1 MNPAYSVIFFTTASG
16 LGYGLLA
23 FFGVAAAFDVL
34 PAERW
39 LGFTGLGLALG
50 LITFGLLSS
59 AFHLGHPE
67 RAWRAFS
74 QWRSSWL
81 AREGV
86 LAVATYGPAGILG
99 VGWVFFETHSEY
111 WAVAAIAASA
121 LSLLTVYATSMI
133 YASLSAIPR
142 WRHRLVP
149 VIYLAFALMS
159 GAVWFNAVIRLFGVS
174 EQAVAM
180 IAIVL
185 LVIGWALKLRYW
197 KSIDQAAPTAT
208 SGTATGLGHL
218 GEVRLLQSPHTQA
231 NYLNREM
238 GFKVGRKH
246 ALKLRRLAII
256 FGGLLPI
263 ALLIVGLWSTGAVAG
278 VAGLAAALIMI
289 LGVVM
294 ERWLFFAEAQHVV
307 NLYYGET
314 AV

>member
-1 MNPAYSVIFFTTASG
+1 MHPAYSVIFFTTASG
-16 LGYGLLA
+16 LGYGLMA
-23 FFGVAAAFDVL
+23 FFGLAAAFGVL

-59 AFHLGHPE
+59 TFHLGHPE

-86 LAVATYGPAGILG
+86 LAVATYVPAGVLG
-99 VGWVFFETHSEY
+99 IGWVFLETHGGY
-111 WAVAAIAASA
+111 WAVAAVVASA

-133 YASLSAIPR
+133 YASLSAVPR
-142 WRHRLVP
+142 WRHGLVP
-149 VIYLAFALMS
+149 VVYLAFALMT
-159 GAVWFNAVIRLFGVS
+159 GAVWFVAVTGLFG
-174 EQAVAM
+174 ENNQATVM

-218 GEVRLLQSPHTQA
+218 GEVRLLQAPHTQA

-246 ALKLRRLAII
+246 AVKLRRLAVI
-256 FGGLLPI
+256 FGAVLPI
-263 ALLIVGLWSTGAVAG
+263 LLLIFSLGTGVVAML
-278 VAGLAAALIMI
+278 AGPLAALIMM
-289 LGVVM
+289 LGVVL